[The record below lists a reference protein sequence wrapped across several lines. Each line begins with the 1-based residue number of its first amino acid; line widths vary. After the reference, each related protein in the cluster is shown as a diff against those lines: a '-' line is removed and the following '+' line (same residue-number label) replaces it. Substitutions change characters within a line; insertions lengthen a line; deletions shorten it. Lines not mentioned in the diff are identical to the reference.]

1 MMRLARLALIMA
13 STLTLASTA
22 LAQQE
27 MTVEE
32 ITNQISTLES
42 DFENFSGTV
51 NQLQQE
57 ERELREKLQSL
68 RERNNELEQKRESA
82 LAEMNDRYQ
91 RLVEDPTIDIAC
103 LYAS

>member
-57 ERELREKLQSL
+57 H
-68 RERNNELEQKRESA
+68 
-82 LAEMNDRYQ
+82 
-91 RLVEDPTIDIAC
+91 
-103 LYAS
+103 